1 MKKITGLIGFIAGS
15 LLSIGILTGCGDQFQ
30 EEYPWMI
37 GKQQDMDNTDESGA
51 GATDITVLEKELRG
65 AIPYMI
71 NYSHEPNGSWAP
83 HKYQYYRANNIDN
96 YAGYW
101 TTSKGTF
108 SFGGSLLTLYA
119 YPNDYLGGA
128 MDNQIFTQSV
138 NAVFHAKELGKPEWR
153 AVALIIHAYSGHELV
168 DF

>member
-1 MKKITGLIGFIAGS
+1 
-15 LLSIGILTGCGDQFQ
+15 
-30 EEYPWMI
+30 MI

-138 NAVFHAKELGKPEWR
+138 NAIFHAKELGKPEWR
-153 AVALIIHAYSGHELV
+153 AVALIIQAYSGHEIV
-168 DF
+168 DFYGAAPFTDWRNVNRIPPLTYEKELLFTT